1 MSKINLLADSETLV
15 SDARLEKVFNILS
28 RLVGARI
35 PDNMGFRTQRQEPVE
50 NVDGLGTTQPAMA
63 VFIIQSPHP
72 GAKKNRIITPALLTS
87 VATLPWD
94 QWIEA
99 NKEYRH
105 YANLTDPL
113 RPIFAGLLR
122 EHLNHRENLES
133 LQEN

>member
-1 MSKINLLADSETLV
+1 MTKVNLLADSDTLV
-15 SDARLEKVFNILS
+15 SDERLGKVFNVLS

-35 PDNMGFRTQRQEPVE
+35 PDGLGFRTQRQEPVE
-50 NVDGLGTTQPAMA
+50 NADGMGHTQPAMA

-72 GAKKNRIITPALLTS
+72 GAKKNRVIVPALLTS
-87 VATLPWD
+87 VATCPWD
-94 QWIEA
+94 QWVEA

-122 EHLNHRENLES
+122 EHLSHRENLEA